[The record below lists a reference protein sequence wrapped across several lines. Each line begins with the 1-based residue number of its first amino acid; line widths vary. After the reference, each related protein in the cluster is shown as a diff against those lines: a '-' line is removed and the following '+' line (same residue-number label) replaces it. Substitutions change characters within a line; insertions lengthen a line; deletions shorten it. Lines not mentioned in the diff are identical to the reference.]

1 MVHHSGAKIGPD
13 DPRYDPL
20 RRGFNPRWL
29 AARPDYIRLP
39 RSGDEVAR
47 ALQEALDEPALP
59 ERSRITVRSG
69 GHCYEDF
76 VCSPDVRVIIDL
88 SLMDGVHADETTGD
102 VCMEAGVTIGQLYK
116 KLYQATGRA
125 LPGGSCPSV
134 GLGGHVAGG
143 GFGLLSRQY
152 GLTVDYLHAVEV
164 AVVNGSGR
172 VELVTATRDDA
183 DPDLKDLWWAHTGG
197 GGGNFGI
204 VTRMWFR
211 DLPQAPKRVLLATG
225 GWKWADIDESRF
237 RQIVGNFGAF
247 FEQHQGGPGDEYA
260 DLFAI
265 LLLSHP
271 SSSQIGLIA
280 QIDAEVP
287 DAEELIR
294 NFEREINQGVGQVL
308 HPLTEA
314 LGEYAAFA
322 VSEAFGE
329 RAAATTDERLGRA
342 REIPTLPWTVVS
354 KVVGAPTP
362 NNRAGKHKSAYM
374 RRPLPR
380 NQVTALWRGLT
391 EDSKT
396 PRDAVV
402 QIDSY
407 GSAVNRVR
415 PEETAVAQR
424 DSIMKLQ
431 HQVYWPADQ
440 DGTDHLR
447 WIRTLYRNM
456 YPGGVPVPDETTD
469 GCFINYPDIDLSD
482 PAWNTSGV
490 PWSTLY
496 YGGNYPRLRRAKRR
510 WDPRN
515 VFRHGQSIEP

>member
-1 MVHHSGAKIGPD
+1 MVRQSGIKIGPD
-13 DPRYDPL
+13 DPRYEPL

-29 AARPDYIRLP
+29 ARPDYVRLP
-39 RSGDEVAR
+39 RTGDEVR
-47 ALQEALDEPALP
+47 HALQEALDEPAPP
-59 ERSRITVRSG
+59 ERSRITIRSG

-88 SLMDGVHADETTGD
+88 SLMDAVHADEATGD
-102 VCMEAGVTIGQLYK
+102 VGMEAGVTIGHLYK
-116 KLYQATGRA
+116 KLYQVTGRA
-125 LPGGSCPSV
+125 LPGGSCSSV

-164 AVVNGSGR
+164 AVVDASGTVR
-172 VELVTATRDDA
+172 LVTATRDDA
-183 DPDLKDLWWAHTGG
+183 DPDLRDLWWAHTGG

-211 DLPQAPKRVLLATG
+211 DLPKAPARVLLATG
-225 GWKWADIDESRF
+225 GWRWAEIDEGRF
-237 RQIVGNFGAF
+237 RRIVGNFGAF
-247 FEQHQGGPGDEYA
+247 FDRHRGGPGDEYA

-265 LLLSHP
+265 LLLSHA
-271 SSSQIGLIA
+271 SSREIGLIA
-280 QIDAEVP
+280 QIDADAP
-287 DAEELIR
+287 DAANLIR
-294 NFEREINQGVGQVL
+294 QFEREINQGVGRDL
-308 HPLTEA
+308 HPLTEVR
-314 LGEYAAFA
+314 GEHVAFA

-329 RAAATTDERLGRA
+329 RAGLADGRLAA
-342 REIPTLPWTVVS
+342 LPWEVIS
-354 KVVGAPTP
+354 RIVGAPTP
-362 NNRAGKHKSAYM
+362 NRRSGKHKSAYM
-374 RRPLPR
+374 RGPLPR
-380 NQVTALWRGLT
+380 EQVTALWKGLT
-391 EDSKT
+391 EDRDI

-407 GSAVNRVR
+407 GSAVNRLR
-415 PEETAVAQR
+415 PDETAVAQR
-424 DSIMKLQ
+424 DSILKLQ

-440 DGTDHLR
+440 DGTGHLR

-456 YPGGVPVPDETTD
+456 YPGGVPVPGEVTD

-482 PAWNTSGV
+482 PDWNTSGV

-496 YGGNYPRLRRAKRR
+496 YGGNYPRLQRAKRR